1 VKLLLWTFILILV
14 FQATLALAYYD
25 PYGGYNNSYSRYG
38 GSQQNQVISLDFNQ
52 KDILNSSFRIAA
64 REGRLTDLQTDVL
77 QGASINS
84 LDDEGQT
91 ALMYSAR
98 NCTTATASFLLR
110 RGADPNVQDQMGR
123 SALMYAVMESCLPIV
138 HMLLKGRRT
147 SLNVEDRSG
156 RTAFN
161 YAEDAASL
169 DVDGPSV
176 DIKRLLHRA
185 RGTHQTRALV
195 QSTGSR

>member
-1 VKLLLWTFILILV
+1 LKLLLWNFIIILV
-14 FQATLALAYYD
+14 FQTTLALAYYD
-25 PYGGYNNSYSRYG
+25 PYGGSSYSYSRYG
-38 GSQQNQVISLDFNQ
+38 SSQRNQVISLDFDQ

-64 REGRLTDLQTDVL
+64 REDRLTDLQTDLL
-77 QGASINS
+77 QGANINS

-91 ALMYSAR
+91 ALMYTAR
-98 NCTTATASFLLR
+98 NCTTASASFLLR
-110 RGADPNVQDQMGR
+110 GGADPNVQDKVGR

-138 HMLLKGRRT
+138 HMLLHRHGT

-176 DIKRLLHRA
+176 DIKQLLYRA
-185 RGTHQTRALV
+185 LRTHQTRALV
-195 QSTGSR
+195 QSARTR